1 MIKTFDSFTRMSYIN
16 INKISNFL
24 HEHLEGCKNE
34 KGAIRKSLLYAAKE
48 TSNLGGYAF
57 IIEEKENIIGA
68 IVVNK
73 TGMSEYQSE
82 NLITYLAVHKDFRE
96 QKVATKL
103 IKEAA
108 NYCNGNL
115 SLNINKDNDAIELF
129 EKNGFVSKKI
139 QMTLH
144 KKDLK

>member
-1 MIKTFDSFTRMSYIN
+1 MMMIKTFDAFTRMSYIN

-24 HEHLEGCKNE
+24 HEHLEGCKE
-34 KGAIRKSLLYAAKE
+34 DKSAIRKSLLYAAKE
-48 TSNLGGYAF
+48 TSNLGGYTF
-57 IIEEKENIIGA
+57 LLEEKENIIGA
-68 IVVNK
+68 IVINK

-96 QKVATKL
+96 QKIATKL

-129 EKNGFVSKKI
+129 KKNGFVSKKI

-144 KKDLK
+144 K